1 MAVEIFGVDKN
12 SLAER
17 AGIKPH
23 DKLISI
29 NGHDITDILDFRFYE
44 TNTHLRWYTKRR
56 KVSGAKR
63 NS

>member
-29 NGHDITDILDFRFYE
+29 NGHDITDILDSVFTRR
-44 TNTHLRWYTKRR
+44 TPICMWYTKRR
-56 KVSGAKR
+56 RASGAKK